1 MSWVDL
7 AALTVMLWSAAKG
20 YLLGIRQMVIQLC
33 GLIAALL
40 AALFLQKPF
49 SLYLSLES
57 QADAFFVMLASR
69 SMEELLNVGAT
80 GSPGF
85 RLPPLAGAVMQRL
98 AEEPEA
104 LAVFNQAAAPQVV
117 GELIM
122 RFFAVVF
129 FFCVLALTIFML
141 SKIKWQQLK
150 NKNIPE
156 WQRFLGLFVG
166 LTHGLLLAL
175 FFCVLLDALSIFTV
189 SAFLGQDL
197 IGSYLYLVTAYFL
210 SFI

>member
-7 AALTVMLWSAAKG
+7 AALTVMLWSAVKG
-20 YLLGIRQMVIQLC
+20 YLLGIRQMVVQLC
-33 GLIAALL
+33 SLIIALL

-57 QADAFFVMLASR
+57 QVDAFFIMLASR

-80 GSPGF
+80 GSPGL
-85 RLPPLAGAVMQRL
+85 RLPPLAGAVMQHL

-117 GELIM
+117 GEMIVRL
-122 RFFAVVF
+122 FAVVF
-129 FFCVLALTIFML
+129 FFCVVALTIFMFL
-141 SKIKWQQLK
+141 KIRRQQFK

-156 WQRFLGLFVG
+156 WQRFLGLLVG
-166 LTHGLLLAL
+166 LAQGLLLAL

-189 SAFLGQDL
+189 NDFLGQDL

-210 SFI
+210 AFI